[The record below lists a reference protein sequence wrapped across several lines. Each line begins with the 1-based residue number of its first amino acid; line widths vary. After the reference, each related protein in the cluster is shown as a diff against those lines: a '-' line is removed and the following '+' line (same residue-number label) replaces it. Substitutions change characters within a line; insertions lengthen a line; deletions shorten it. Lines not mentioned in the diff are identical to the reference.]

1 MQFHRTISIK
11 QAKDT
16 GLVFSLVALVIF
28 FFFQEHFLLITS
40 AALLA
45 VALLLPV
52 LLKPAAFLWYNLAEV
67 LGFVSSRLLL
77 SLIFFLV
84 VTPVALVRRM
94 LGVDRLVIKS
104 NNQGAQTAFVEKNKK
119 YSEQDLRY
127 PF

>member
-28 FFFQEHFLLITS
+28 FFFQEDFLLITS
-40 AALLA
+40 ATLLA
-45 VALLLPV
+45 IALLLPV